1 MAQWFT
7 ALRCALAT
15 SMKDTGMLAADSL
28 VPGNIPPKPPHGGL
42 GMPALVGAMIYITGQ
57 AFNLLFQLLLLRA
70 LGSQTYGHVGLAHIS
85 LTALLFVGDL
95 GYSLYFLREKPN
107 TAHWRKA
114 WRSALGH
121 RLLATLL
128 SFSALTVFWATRYGN
143 TDAGLLYLA
152 AAAPAALLALLNFS
166 APLLAAGRHNTGFVM
181 QQIAWPAAATCFSMA
196 RLLPEQA
203 LPPVLLAGACVSMG
217 YLIQA
222 ASNLTVM
229 HRLSRKTE
237 NDARLSTLLTPSFT
251 PGSWGMLKASL
262 TLSILGFLGVA
273 NDRLTAFLIEVTALG
288 FLPAYLLLG
297 QMLGCAA
304 GILSQFNRLLVAHEA
319 NGQDAVSPVRAMPA
333 LVLALMALLVLAIAL
348 SCDNG
353 CWEVPAA
360 WLQLGLPVLLDW
372 TLSALGGGMAA
383 VLIGRRQE
391 KKLARAIIFGVALS
405 IMTQLAGAWQGSAD
419 AVLWA
424 RVAGS
429 TLSLSISAR
438 LAGMAVPLS
447 LPLFG
452 LAIALGSISQAHLLP
467 WPVPAAAS
475 LIVLATVMSRDATSF
490 RRAFGAIGAAMQSKS
505 GKPQTNNRCAD

>member
-1 MAQWFT
+1 
-7 ALRCALAT
+7 
-15 SMKDTGMLAADSL
+15 MKDTGMLAAESL

-42 GMPALVGAMIYITGQ
+42 GGPALAGAMIYITGQ
-57 AFNLLFQLLLLRA
+57 ICNLLFQLLLLRA

-128 SFSALTVFWATRYGN
+128 SFSALAVFWAIRYGN

-181 QQIAWPAAATCFSMA
+181 QQIAWPAAAAYFSLTW
-196 RLLPEQA
+196 LLQKQPLSPA
-203 LPPVLLAGACVSMG
+203 LLAGSCVSMG

-222 ASNLTVM
+222 ASNLAVM

-237 NDARLSTLLTPSFT
+237 NGARLSTLLIPSFSL
-251 PGSWGMLKASL
+251 GSWGMLKASL
-262 TLSILGFLGVA
+262 TLSLLGFLGLA
-273 NDRLTAFLIEVTALG
+273 NDRLTAFLIEATAIS

-297 QMLGCAA
+297 QILGGAA

-319 NGQDAVSPVRAMPA
+319 NGQDAVSPVRAMAP
-333 LVLALMALLVLAIAL
+333 LVLAPMALLVLAVTL

-353 CWEVPAA
+353 CGEVPAA
-360 WLQLGLPVLLDW
+360 WVQLGLPVLLDW
-372 TLSALGGGMAA
+372 TLSALGGCMAA

-405 IMTQLAGAWQGSAD
+405 ILAQLAGAWQESAD

-424 RVAGS
+424 RVTGA

-438 LAGMAVPLS
+438 LAGMAVPVT

-452 LAIALGSISQAHLLP
+452 LTVTLSSISQAHLLP

-475 LIVLATVMSRDATSF
+475 LIVLATVMSRDAASF

-505 GKPQTNNRCAD
+505 GKPEANKRCAD

>member
-1 MAQWFT
+1 M
-7 ALRCALAT
+7 R
-15 SMKDTGMLAADSL
+15 DTRMLAADSCA
-28 VPGNIPPKPPHGGL
+28 PRNIPAKPPHGGL
-42 GMPALVGAMIYITGQ
+42 GGPALVGAMIYITGQ

-70 LGSQTYGHVGLAHIS
+70 LGTQTYGHVGLAHIS

-95 GYSLYFLREKPN
+95 GYGLYFLREKPN
-107 TAHWRKA
+107 TSDWRKA

-128 SFSALTVFWATRYGN
+128 SFSALALFWVTRYGN
-143 TDAGLLYLA
+143 MDAGLLYLA

-166 APLLAAGRHNTGFVM
+166 APLLAAGRHNTGFAM
-181 QQIAWPAAATCFSMA
+181 QHIAWPAAATCFSMA
-196 RLLPEQA
+196 WLQQEQP
-203 LPPVLLAGACVSMG
+203 LPPVLLAGGCVSMG

-222 ASNLTVM
+222 ASNLAVM

-237 NDARLSTLLTPSFT
+237 IGASLSTLLIPSFSR
-251 PGSWGMLKASL
+251 GAWRMLKTSL
-262 TLSILGFLGVA
+262 TLSMLGFLGVA
-273 NDRLTAFLIEVTALG
+273 NDRLTAFLIEGTALG

-297 QMLGCAA
+297 QMLGGAA

-319 NGQDAVSPVRAMPA
+319 NGQNAMSPLRAMAA
-333 LVLALMALLVLAIAL
+333 LVLAPMALLVLAVAL

-372 TLSALGGGMAA
+372 TLSALGGSMAA

-405 IMTQLAGAWQGSAD
+405 IMAQLAGAWQGSAD

-429 TLSLSISAR
+429 TLSLSIAAR
-438 LAGMAVPLS
+438 LAGMAVPVS

-452 LAIALGSISQAHLLP
+452 LAVAFGSISQAHLLP
-467 WPVPAAAS
+467 WMVPAAAS
-475 LIVLATVMSRDATSF
+475 LIVLAAVLSPDAAPF
-490 RRAFGAIGAAMQSKS
+490 RRSFGTIGEAAQAESD
-505 GKPQTNNRCAD
+505 KPETYS

>member
-1 MAQWFT
+1 
-7 ALRCALAT
+7 
-15 SMKDTGMLAADSL
+15 MKDTGMLAADSL

-181 QQIAWPAAATCFSMA
+181 QQIAWPAAATCFSMSL
-196 RLLPEQA
+196 LLPEQA